1 MDLSFDC
8 ASPVTDEG
16 NRCLAN
22 GFAVLMRRELP
33 RGDEKTPNHRSDF
46 DPGAILLARH
56 DYCGRGSV
64 ASRRNLSATQGRHS

>member
-1 MDLSFDC
+1 V
-8 ASPVTDEG
+8 ADEG
-16 NRCLAN
+16 NGCVSN

-33 RGDEKTPNHRSDF
+33 RGDEKTANHRSDF

-64 ASRRNLSATQGRHS
+64 ASREKPERDTRRHS